1 MQKEKKKKRET
12 EGERTKNKRRRK
24 RGGFPPPRFDR
35 IIDAPWSIQQDW
47 TGNNGGFEHR
57 SWLHP
62 SPRRPLRPVFFLPP
76 SLPPSVLNWIVAW
89 KMNRLSLSIFS
100 FSFFSLLP
108 PFSPFTHGFRYFVVE
123 PPEPRLHRRKGE
135 VERNDCR
142 WRGERETERGIQEA
156 QSSRARSRG
165 LFRRVPPPCEGTDSS
180 SLAWIE
186 IIHPRAF
193 RFAFNVTKT
202 YGSVY
207 FADEGEGL
215 LNNWEIDPRGFVGT
229 RESSWSSS
237 SNDWSIYI
245 YIFYE
250 ILLTRNWQNFS
261 IDQLWRVL

>member
-108 PFSPFTHGFRYFVVE
+108 PFSPFTHGFRYFVVRISRTSVASE
-123 PPEPRLHRRKGE
+123 EGRSRAERLSMKRRERDGKGDTRSAIKPRSFAR
-135 VERNDCR
+135 
-142 WRGERETERGIQEA
+142 II
-156 QSSRARSRG
+156 SSRAPRVRG
-165 LFRRVPPPCEGTDSS
+165 NRLVEPSLDRDYSS
-180 SLAWIE
+180 SRLSL
-186 IIHPRAF
+186 R
-193 RFAFNVTKT
+193 
-202 YGSVY
+202 
-207 FADEGEGL
+207 L
-215 LNNWEIDPRGFVGT
+215 
-229 RESSWSSS
+229 
-237 SNDWSIYI
+237 
-245 YIFYE
+245 
-250 ILLTRNWQNFS
+250 
-261 IDQLWRVL
+261 

>member
-1 MQKEKKKKRET
+1 MHLGASSRIGRVIMGGSSIVRGCILHREDL
-12 EGERTKNKRRRK
+12 
-24 RGGFPPPRFDR
+24 FDR
-35 IIDAPWSIQQDW
+35 S
-47 TGNNGGFEHR
+47 
-57 SWLHP
+57 
-62 SPRRPLRPVFFLPP
+62 FF
-76 SLPPSVLNWIVAW
+76 LPPSVLNWIVAW

-108 PFSPFTHGFRYFVVE
+108 PFSPLTHGFRYFVVE

-215 LNNWEIDPRGFVGT
+215 LNNRGIDPGGFVGT

>member
-62 SPRRPLRPVFFLPP
+62 PPRRPLRPVFLPP
-76 SLPPSVLNWIVAW
+76 SLRVKLDRGVKNEPPLPFYFFFLLFFSFAPLLPLDTRISLLCRRTSRTSVASEEGRGRAE
-89 KMNRLSLSIFS
+89 RLSMKRRERDGKGDTRSAIKPRS
-100 FSFFSLLP
+100 FA
-108 PFSPFTHGFRYFVVE
+108 R
-123 PPEPRLHRRKGE
+123 
-135 VERNDCR
+135 
-142 WRGERETERGIQEA
+142 II
-156 QSSRARSRG
+156 SSRA
-165 LFRRVPPPCEGTDSS
+165 PPPCEGTDSS

-215 LNNWEIDPRGFVGT
+215 LNNRGIDPGGFVGT
-229 RESSWSSS
+229 RESS
-237 SNDWSIYI
+237 
-245 YIFYE
+245 
-250 ILLTRNWQNFS
+250 
-261 IDQLWRVL
+261 

>member
-1 MQKEKKKKRET
+1 MHLGASSRIGRVIMGGSSIVRGCILHREDL
-12 EGERTKNKRRRK
+12 
-24 RGGFPPPRFDR
+24 FDR
-35 IIDAPWSIQQDW
+35 S
-47 TGNNGGFEHR
+47 
-57 SWLHP
+57 
-62 SPRRPLRPVFFLPP
+62 FF
-76 SLPPSVLNWIVAW
+76 LPPSVLNWIVAW

-215 LNNWEIDPRGFVGT
+215 LNNWGIDPEGFVGT

-245 YIFYE
+245 YIYFFFYE
-250 ILLTRNWQNFS
+250 ILLRNWQNFS
-261 IDQLWRVL
+261 IDQSWQVL

>member
-1 MQKEKKKKRET
+1 MHLGASSRIGRVIMGGSSIVRGCILHREDL
-12 EGERTKNKRRRK
+12 
-24 RGGFPPPRFDR
+24 FDR
-35 IIDAPWSIQQDW
+35 S
-47 TGNNGGFEHR
+47 
-57 SWLHP
+57 
-62 SPRRPLRPVFFLPP
+62 FF
-76 SLPPSVLNWIVAW
+76 LPPSVLNWIVAW

-108 PFSPFTHGFRYFVVE
+108 PFSPLTHGFRYFVVE

-215 LNNWEIDPRGFVGT
+215 LNNRGIDPGGFVGT

-245 YIFYE
+245 SFFFFYE
-250 ILLTRNWQNFS
+250 ILLRNWQNFS
-261 IDQLWRVL
+261 IDQSWRVL